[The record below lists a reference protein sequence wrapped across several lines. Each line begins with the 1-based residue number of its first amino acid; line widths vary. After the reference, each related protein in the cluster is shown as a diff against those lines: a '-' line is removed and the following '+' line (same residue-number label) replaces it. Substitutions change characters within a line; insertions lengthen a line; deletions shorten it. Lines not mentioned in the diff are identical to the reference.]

1 MRSLIKSLNPSF
13 ISYLVSFFS
22 GVLMGITTAPISAWF
37 LAWFAL
43 APLWVLIA
51 DKSRKEK
58 GKKSFSLLPFS
69 FYLLPFFW
77 AIGYHGTALSW
88 ITGLHPLTWM
98 GVPWLGSI
106 GIALFAWVF
115 VALWGA
121 ILVIIWAF
129 LMNLL
134 VASAP
139 GLIRVIIGTA
149 LWCGLEG
156 LWSCGPLWW
165 TSISYTQSPYNLAI
179 LHISQLS
186 GPSTITAAIVAV
198 NGLLAEGFL
207 NRQEAKDAK
216 ETKKITLA
224 PLVSWRFN
232 YFSIAAVLLISL
244 YLIGFNLYNSP
255 LTQPA
260 NTALKI
266 GLIQGNVP
274 TRIKLFQEGIQSALL
289 GYTNGYLDLADRGVD
304 AVLTPEGALPFWQD
318 NILQSSVVDAIKQ
331 KGVPAWI
338 GGFYWQ
344 NNRITN
350 SLFGFNGKGEIISR
364 YGKVKMVPLGEY
376 IPFQEILGGIISR
389 LSPQRGSQ
397 SPGNANQLIDT
408 PFGRAIVGICYESA
422 FSDIFRHQA
431 AAGGQ
436 FILTA
441 SNNDPYNAAMQ
452 FQHHAQDTMRAIETD
467 RWAVRAT
474 NTGLSAFVN
483 PHGKTLW
490 ISGHKTYEVHAET
503 IYKRNTQTLYVLWGD
518 WLTPSL
524 LGIGGFCLIYIFL
537 NLLKI
542 DN

>member
-1 MRSLIKSLNPSF
+1 MRSVIKTLNPSF
-13 ISYLVSFFS
+13 ISYFLSFFS
-22 GVLMGITTAPISAWF
+22 GAMMGITVAPFSVWFFAWI
-37 LAWFAL
+37 AI
-43 APLWVLIA
+43 APLWVLIV
-51 DKSRKEK
+51 DNSKKVK
-58 GKKSFSLLPFS
+58 GKNS

-77 AIGYHGTALSW
+77 GIGYHGTALSW

-106 GIALFAWVF
+106 GIALFAWIF
-115 VALWGA
+115 VTLWGA
-121 ILVIIWAF
+121 ILVTVWGFFMSKIPI
-129 LMNLL
+129 L
-134 VASAP
+134 AP
-139 GLIRVIIGTA
+139 GILRVIIGTS
-149 LWCGLEG
+149 LWCCLEG

-165 TSISYTQSPYNLAI
+165 SSISYTQSPYNLAI
-179 LHISQLS
+179 LHLGQLS

-207 NRQEAKDAK
+207 NRQDAK
-216 ETKKITLA
+216 GAKKITKA
-224 PLVSWRFN
+224 SKQFN
-232 YFSIAAVLLISL
+232 YFTIATVLLISL
-244 YLIGFNLYNSP
+244 HLIGFNLYSSP

-274 TRIKLFQEGIQSALL
+274 TRIKLFREGIQSALL
-289 GYTNGYLDLADRGVD
+289 GYTNGYLALADQGVD
-304 AVLTPEGALPFWQD
+304 AVLTPEGALPFWQYD
-318 NILQSSVVDAIKQ
+318 ILKSSVVKAIKE
-331 KGVPAWI
+331 KGIPAWI
-338 GGFYWQ
+338 GGFYSDD
-344 NNRITN
+344 NGSDYRITN

-376 IPFQEILGGIISR
+376 IPFQEILGGIIGR

-397 SPGNANQLIDT
+397 SPGNPNQLIDT
-408 PFGRAIVGICYESA
+408 TFGRAIVGICYESA
-422 FSDIFRHQA
+422 FSDIFRRQA

-490 ISGHKTYEVHAET
+490 ISGHKTYEVHGET
-503 IYKRNTQTLYVLWGD
+503 IYKRNTQTLYVFWGD
-518 WLTPSL
+518 WLTPFL
-524 LGIGGFCLIYIFL
+524 LVISCFCLVYLFFNFL
-537 NLLKI
+537 KL
-542 DN
+542 DS